1 MRRTLTRSATSP
13 IFPGP
18 LAGSY
23 TPTWEGFELYIKA
36 LNDRGGING
45 KKVDVVL
52 DDDGLKADRAVA
64 AAKKQTERDQVVGIF
79 GLSLSSTQGPV
90 YAEMRKVGVPVV
102 TTFSGIG
109 DALPPAQPFS
119 YSTGV
124 VFEIAGEAIGELSQ
138 NIKKGGKVVGMT
150 FDSVGGRAA
159 LAHNKKTV
167 EAAGGTWDEV
177 IFPDRDHRLHAFR
190 ASGRGEEA
198 GHRRRPLRLRPESR
212 RHSGTAPLRLQR
224 AHMWLPP
231 TASPRT
237 RSGQAA
243 QRAGSGENIY
253 YVTRYSSSFD
263 KNPSVAE
270 VAAAQKKYGTSKPFS
285 SMHVTGWALGK
296 FAEAALKGCGWPC
309 TREKLDKTIQ
319 TLKVDMG
326 GLTGGPIEMSP
337 TDHYGP
343 SYWRLY
349 VWDAKANAMEP
360 KGDMGQERLA
370 GLQVNPSSLELA
382 RAEDNPSACLS
393 EGLDCGI
400 CRDRHHTDV
409 HLRAARCRHRH
420 SLQGRP
426 CGELRAWRD
435 RHRRRLRILSAAG

>member
-1 MRRTLTRSATSP
+1 MKQQTLRCGLIAAAVVACVVGSAAARAEDSYKIGYITDLS
-13 IFPGP
+13 GP
-18 LAGSY
+18 LSGSY
-23 TPTWEGFELYIKA
+23 TPTWEGFELYIKV
-36 LNDRGGING
+36 LNDHGGING

-64 AAKKQTERDQVVGIF
+64 DAKKQAERDEVLGIF
-79 GLSLSSTQGPV
+79 GLSFSSTQAPV

-102 TTFSGIG
+102 TTFSGIL

-124 VFEIAGEAIGELSQ
+124 LFEVAGDAIGDLIQS
-138 NIKKGGKVVGMT
+138 IKPKAKVVGMT

-177 IFPDRDHRLHAFR
+177 IFPIATTDYTPFAQAVAEKKPDIVVGHY
-190 ASGRGEEA
+190 ASSQNLGVIPA
-198 GHRRRPLRLRPESR
+198 LR
-212 RHSGTAPLRLQR
+212 
-224 AHMWLPP
+224 
-231 TASPRT
+231 
-237 RSGQAA
+237 RSGYDGPYVVASYGVTEDTIVAAA
-243 QRAGSGENIY
+243 QRAGNGDNIY

-263 KNPSVAE
+263 PNPSVAE

-309 TREKLDKTIQ
+309 TREKLDTVIQ

-326 GLTGGPIEMSP
+326 GLTGGPIEMSA

-349 VWDAKANAMEP
+349 AWDAKANAMVQ
-360 KGDMGQERLA
+360 KSAWLKK
-370 GLQVNPSSLELA
+370 SS
-382 RAEDNPSACLS
+382 
-393 EGLDCGI
+393 
-400 CRDRHHTDV
+400 
-409 HLRAARCRHRH
+409 
-420 SLQGRP
+420 QGYK
-426 CGELRAWRD
+426 
-435 RHRRRLRILSAAG
+435 

>member
-1 MRRTLTRSATSP
+1 MKKLSLRRGATAAAIIACFAGFSAAQGQETYKIGYITDLS
-13 IFPGP
+13 GP

-45 KKVDVVL
+45 KKIDVVL

-90 YAEMRKVGVPVV
+90 YAEMRKIGVPVV

-124 VFEIAGEAIGELSQ
+124 VFEIAGEAIGELAQ

-159 LAHNKKTV
+159 IAHNKEAV
-167 EAAGGTWDEV
+167 EASGGTWDEV
-177 IFPDRDHRLHAFR
+177 IFPIATSDFTPFAQAVAEKKPDIVVGHYG
-190 ASGRGEEA
+190 SGQNLGVIPA
-198 GHRRRPLRLRPESR
+198 LR
-212 RHSGTAPLRLQR
+212 
-224 AHMWLPP
+224 
-231 TASPRT
+231 
-237 RSGQAA
+237 RSGYNGPYVVASYGVTEDTVRQAA
-243 QRAGSGENIY
+243 QRAGSGDNIY
-253 YVTRYSSSFD
+253 YVTRYSSAFD
-263 KNPSVAE
+263 KNPSVAG
-270 VAAAQKKYGTSKPFS
+270 VADAQKKYGTSKPFS

-309 TREKLDKTIQ
+309 TREKLDMMIQ
-319 TLKVDMG
+319 TLKVDMA
-326 GLTGGPIEMSP
+326 GLTGGPIEMSA

-349 VWDAKANAMEP
+349 AWDAKDNTMEP
-360 KGDMGQERLA
+360 KGA
-370 GLQVNPSSLELA
+370 WVKKSS
-382 RAEDNPSACLS
+382 
-393 EGLDCGI
+393 
-400 CRDRHHTDV
+400 
-409 HLRAARCRHRH
+409 
-420 SLQGRP
+420 QGFK
-426 CGELRAWRD
+426 
-435 RHRRRLRILSAAG
+435 

>member
-1 MRRTLTRSATSP
+1 MGRTWLRGGLYAAALVFAGLTSVQAQDAYKIGYITDLS
-13 IFPGP
+13 GP
-18 LAGSY
+18 LSGSY

-64 AAKKQTERDQVVGIF
+64 AAKKQTERDQVLGIF

-90 YAEMRKVGVPVV
+90 YAEMRKIGVPVV
-102 TTFSGIG
+102 ATFSGIG

-119 YSTGV
+119 YSVGV
-124 VFEIAGEAIGELSQ
+124 LFEVAGDAIGDLIQ
-138 NIKKGGKVVGMT
+138 TIKPKAKVVGMT

-177 IFPDRDHRLHAFR
+177 IFPIATTDYTPFAQSVVEKKPDIVVGHY
-190 ASGRGEEA
+190 ASAQNLGVIPA
-198 GHRRRPLRLRPESR
+198 LRR
-212 RHSGTAPLRLQR
+212 SGYNGPYVV
-224 AHMWLPP
+224 
-231 TASPRT
+231 ASYGVNEDT
-237 RSGQAA
+237 IGQAA
-243 QRAGSGENIY
+243 QRAGSGDNIY

-263 KNPSVAE
+263 KNPSVGE

-296 FAEAALKGCGWPC
+296 FTEAALKDCGWPC

-360 KGDMGQERLA
+360 KGAWVKKG
-370 GLQVNPSSLELA
+370 S
-382 RAEDNPSACLS
+382 
-393 EGLDCGI
+393 
-400 CRDRHHTDV
+400 
-409 HLRAARCRHRH
+409 
-420 SLQGRP
+420 QGYK
-426 CGELRAWRD
+426 
-435 RHRRRLRILSAAG
+435 

>member
-1 MRRTLTRSATSP
+1 MGRTWLRGGLYAAALVFAGLTSVQAQDAYKIGYITDLS
-13 IFPGP
+13 GP
-18 LAGSY
+18 LSGSY

-36 LNDRGGING
+36 LNDRGGIYG

-64 AAKKQTERDQVVGIF
+64 AAKKQTERDQVLGIF

-90 YAEMRKVGVPVV
+90 YAEMRKIGVPVV
-102 TTFSGIG
+102 ATFSGIG

-119 YSTGV
+119 YSVGV
-124 VFEIAGEAIGELSQ
+124 LFEVAGDAIGDLIQ
-138 NIKKGGKVVGMT
+138 TIKPKAKVVGMT

-177 IFPDRDHRLHAFR
+177 IFPIATTDYTPFAQSVVEKKPDIVVGHY
-190 ASGRGEEA
+190 ASAQNLGVIPA
-198 GHRRRPLRLRPESR
+198 LRR
-212 RHSGTAPLRLQR
+212 SGYNGPYVV
-224 AHMWLPP
+224 
-231 TASPRT
+231 ASYGVNEDT
-237 RSGQAA
+237 IGQAA
-243 QRAGSGENIY
+243 QRAGSGDNIY

-263 KNPSVAE
+263 KNPSVGE

-296 FAEAALKGCGWPC
+296 FTEAALKSCGWPC

-360 KGDMGQERLA
+360 KGAWVKKG
-370 GLQVNPSSLELA
+370 S
-382 RAEDNPSACLS
+382 
-393 EGLDCGI
+393 
-400 CRDRHHTDV
+400 
-409 HLRAARCRHRH
+409 
-420 SLQGRP
+420 QGYK
-426 CGELRAWRD
+426 
-435 RHRRRLRILSAAG
+435 

>member
-1 MRRTLTRSATSP
+1 MTKTLLSCALYAAAIITCSAGLSAANAQDSYKIGYITDLS
-13 IFPGP
+13 GP

-64 AAKKQTERDQVVGIF
+64 NAKKQTERDNVLGIF

-90 YAEMRKVGVPVV
+90 YAEMRKIGVPVV
-102 TTFSGIG
+102 TTFSGIL

-124 VFEIAGEAIGELSQ
+124 VFEVAGQAIGELIQ
-138 NIKKGGKVVGMT
+138 KIKPGAKVVGMT

-159 LAHNKKTV
+159 IAHNKKAV
-167 EAAGGTWDEV
+167 EAAGGKWDEV
-177 IFPDRDHRLHAFR
+177 LFPVTTSDFTPFAQAAAEKKPDIIVGHY
-190 ASGRGEEA
+190 GA
-198 GHRRRPLRLRPESR
+198 GQNLGMIPALR
-212 RHSGTAPLRLQR
+212 
-224 AHMWLPP
+224 
-231 TASPRT
+231 
-237 RSGQAA
+237 RSGYNGPYVVASYGVTEDTVHQAA
-243 QRAGSGENIY
+243 QRVGSGENIY

-285 SMHVTGWALGK
+285 SMHVTGWVLGK
-296 FAEAALKGCGWPC
+296 FTEAALKGCGWPC
-309 TREKLDKTIQ
+309 TREKLDKVIQ

-326 GLTGGPIEMSP
+326 GLTGGPIEMSAD
-337 TDHYGP
+337 DHYGP

-349 VWDAKANAMEP
+349 IWNAKSNEMEP
-360 KGDMGQERLA
+360 K
-370 GLQVNPSSLELA
+370 
-382 RAEDNPSACLS
+382 S
-393 EGLDCGI
+393 EWLKKDAKGYK
-400 CRDRHHTDV
+400 
-409 HLRAARCRHRH
+409 
-420 SLQGRP
+420 
-426 CGELRAWRD
+426 
-435 RHRRRLRILSAAG
+435 

>member
-1 MRRTLTRSATSP
+1 MKKLSLRHGTTAAAIIACFAGFSAAQAQETYKIGYITDLS
-13 IFPGP
+13 GP

-45 KKVDVVL
+45 KKIDVVL

-90 YAEMRKVGVPVV
+90 YAEMRKIGVPVV

-124 VFEIAGEAIGELSQ
+124 VFEIAGEAIGELAQ

-150 FDSVGGRAA
+150 IDSVGGRAA
-159 LAHNKKTV
+159 IAHNKKAV

-177 IFPDRDHRLHAFR
+177 IFPIATSDFTPFAQAVAEKKPDIVVGHYG
-190 ASGRGEEA
+190 SGQNLGVIPA
-198 GHRRRPLRLRPESR
+198 LR
-212 RHSGTAPLRLQR
+212 
-224 AHMWLPP
+224 
-231 TASPRT
+231 
-237 RSGQAA
+237 RSGYNGPYVVASYGVTEDTVRQAS
-243 QRAGSGENIY
+243 QRAGSGDNIY
-253 YVTRYSSSFD
+253 YVTRYSSAFD

-309 TREKLDKTIQ
+309 TRENLDKTIQ
-319 TLKVDMG
+319 TLKVDVG
-326 GLTGGPIEMSP
+326 GLTGGPIEMSA

-349 VWDAKANAMEP
+349 AWDAKDNVMEP
-360 KGDMGQERLA
+360 KGA
-370 GLQVNPSSLELA
+370 WVKKAS
-382 RAEDNPSACLS
+382 
-393 EGLDCGI
+393 
-400 CRDRHHTDV
+400 
-409 HLRAARCRHRH
+409 
-420 SLQGRP
+420 QGFK
-426 CGELRAWRD
+426 
-435 RHRRRLRILSAAG
+435 